1 MRDYELLR
9 KELPG
14 DNEVA
19 ESLHN
24 AQVALKKSRGVDVLH
39 MKISGEVEE
48 ISSLERFKTAIST
61 PGEIDMLLCGFHF
74 LKSGI

>member
-24 AQVALKKSRGVDVLH
+24 AQVALKKSRGVDVH
-39 MKISGEVEE
+39 NMKISGEVEE
-48 ISSLERFKTAIST
+48 ISSIDRFKTAVSS
-61 PGEIDMLLCGFHF
+61 PGEVNALMWISFPQF
-74 LKSGI
+74 ES

>member
-24 AQVALKKSRGVDVLH
+24 AQVALKKSRGVDVH
-39 MKISGEVEE
+39 NMKISGEVEE
-48 ISSLERFKTAIST
+48 ISCLDRFKTAISLQ
-61 PGEIDMLLCGFHF
+61 GEVDAFI
-74 LKSGI
+74 